1 VTKRKEKNSREKES
15 VEDKVFTNMPKE
27 LEKKFLKLCKK
38 YKISKKT
45 LTGSFQNLIIKFIEL
60 TIKVLFDKE
69 DLKVLVELIE
79 YINSNTEKIFLDSNT
94 IDKEVY
100 KLMKNVINNAISIN
114 REKIKDALS
123 SYLKSVST
131 KESTDTIIQTVLL
144 NRDWYYGV
152 LPLSKK
158 RSIIDLIQVATDLFE
173 TMLENRNEML
183 FRYYFFDWVLKLGYL
198 LEAYIK
204 EILIVY
210 LKSICVCK
218 NDLLKRYNQ
227 VMRHLE
233 RRHFTLGAVLTEL
246 ITLDKNFIKDK
257 GWANLRNSIFHTSFE
272 LNYEINFQDRN
283 ITFIYNEKGVDKG
296 KIITIV
302 EFIDHFYYL
311 TKICTTFNVVL
322 LNFVENPNLE
332 LFRQLYNALY
342 EETNKDDPFKDF
354 QHPKFTF

>member
-1 VTKRKEKNSREKES
+1 MTKRKEKNPREKDSE
-15 VEDKVFTNMPKE
+15 EDNVFNNMPKE
-27 LEKKFLKLCKK
+27 LEEKFLILCKK

-45 LTGSFQNLIIKFIEL
+45 LTDSLQNLIIKFIEL
-60 TIKVLFDKE
+60 TIKSLFDKE
-69 DLKVLVELIE
+69 DLKILVELME
-79 YINSNTEKIFLDSNT
+79 FINSNTEKIFLDSNT

-100 KLMKNVINNAISIN
+100 KLMKNIINNAISIN
-114 REKIKDALS
+114 REKIEDALS
-123 SYLKSVST
+123 LYLKSVSI

-158 RSIIDLIQVATDLFE
+158 KSIIDLIQVATDLFE
-173 TMLENRNEML
+173 TMLENRNETL
-183 FRYYFFDWVLKLGYL
+183 FRHYFFDWVLKFGYL

-218 NDLLKRYNQ
+218 NDLLKIYNR
-227 VMRHLE
+227 VMRNLE
-233 RRHFTLGAVLTEL
+233 RRYFVLGAVLTEL
-246 ITLDKNFIKDK
+246 ITLDKNFAKDK
-257 GWANLRNSIFHTSFE
+257 EWANLRNAIFHTSFE

-283 ITFIYNEKGVDKG
+283 IKFIYAEKGVDKE

-302 EFIDHFYYL
+302 EFINHFYYL
-311 TKICTTFNVVL
+311 PKICTTFNVVL

-332 LFRQLYNALY
+332 LFRQLYNAIY
-342 EETNKDDPFKDF
+342 EETSKDDPFKDF